1 MRFYDREREIAEL
14 RRIDGLAERNAQLTV
29 LMGRRRTGKT
39 TLMMH
44 ALEEKPYLYFFV
56 GKKSEQLQCI
66 DFQRQI
72 ESVLGLHIH
81 GQANSVV
88 TLIEELMIYARNTKV
103 TLIIDEFQRLADID
117 DGIIS
122 GIQNVWDKYHHES
135 HMHLIACG
143 SIYSMMHRI
152 FEDRREPLFGR
163 KTARI
168 DLKPFTTDVI
178 KQILHDHNP
187 AYTSEDLLM
196 LYAITGGVAKYVAQL
211 MDEGCKTWEDM
222 LHSVCRP
229 ASIFLEEGTELLVGE
244 FGRKYQIYYSIL
256 QLIAKG
262 MTSQS
267 EIDSII
273 GKNTGRYLDTLEAEY
288 SLINKRRPMWA
299 KPNSQGVKYYID
311 DCFLMFWFR
320 FIEANRSVVELGK
333 LDLLAEIIK
342 QDYQQFSGFVL
353 EKYFRQQYGE
363 HERVTEVSHWWDN
376 KGDNEIDLIAIE
388 RMEHRATVAEVK
400 RNPRKFNARTLEEKY
415 QHIKSHLRGYKV
427 ELKCLSMEDM

>member
-1 MRFYDREREIAEL
+1 MRFYDREKEIAEL

-44 ALEEKPYLYFFV
+44 ALEGQPYLYFFV
-56 GKKSEQLQCI
+56 GKKSEQLQCM

-88 TLIEELMIYARNTKV
+88 ALIEELMIYARNTKV
-103 TLIIDEFQRLADID
+103 TLIVDEFQRLADID

-187 AYTSEDLLM
+187 AYTPEDLLM

-222 LHSVCRP
+222 LHAVCRP

-273 GKNTGRYLDTLEAEY
+273 GKNTGRYLDTLDTEY

-342 QDYQQFSGFVL
+342 QDYLQFSGFVL

-400 RNPRKFNARTLEEKY
+400 RNPRKFNAWTLEEKY
-415 QHIKSHLRGYKV
+415 QYIKSHLRGYKV